1 MRPSSLQVTVTS
13 ELQGIAYIQVTIKQ
27 LEGKLT
33 LYSRYNL
40 KLLASLNMNY
50 RNIVAVLQRGVA

>member
-50 RNIVAVLQRGVA
+50 SNIVAVLQRGVA